1 MTIQIDTREHARA
14 IKKILATFDNL
25 GVKHF
30 SSKLYVGD
38 YMSLDNPRLII
49 DRKQNLLEICSNL
62 GQDLERFRA
71 ELVRAKEA
79 GIRVVILC
87 EHGRGIKTM
96 TDVLNWVNPRLKES
110 PMAISGERL
119 YRKMAALHRTY
130 GVEWMFCTKAET
142 GRRICEI
149 LGVRVDAEAGVD

>member
-1 MTIQIDTREHARA
+1 MTIQIDTREKARA
-14 IKKILATFDNL
+14 IKKILETFDRM
-25 GVKHF
+25 GVKHY

-38 YMSLDNPRLII
+38 YMSLDNPRLVV
-49 DRKQNLLEICSNL
+49 DRKQNLLEICGNV

-71 ELVRAKEA
+71 ELIRAKEA
-79 GIRVVILC
+79 GIRVIILC
-87 EHGRGIKTM
+87 EHGYGIKSM
-96 TDVLNWVNPRLKES
+96 TDVLKWENPRLKES

-130 GVEWMFCTKAET
+130 GVEWHFCTKAET

-149 LGVRVDAEAGVD
+149 LGVMVDAKKGVD